1 MAKMNWDKVQAQDL
15 GRRPGHQQL
24 EDIPPIPGPPARS
37 PKKNTYPCLPQPPRP
52 PKARKPAKVHEVY
65 PASQPLVRRGPLM
78 PPLAGRE
85 VTT

>member
-1 MAKMNWDKVQAQDL
+1 MNWDKINKENL
-15 GRRPGHQQL
+15 GRRHGHETMQ
-24 EDIPPIPGPPARS
+24 DIPPIPGPPARAR
-37 PKKNTYPCLPQPPRP
+37 KKNTYPCLPQPPRQP
-52 PKARKPAKVHEVY
+52 RVRKPAKVREIY